1 MLKSINYLTN
11 RTQYISSFSYDYFYF
26 ITSPLWITF
35 LVLYLDQAHYL
46 NYFLT
51 SNLNL
56 GDGLLELTAVGHL
69 FSVYIRTFNTSFFIK
84 RFPKRIILFPLILV
98 YINLFHPYI
107 GFVLTSIGF
116 GWDAYHSSMQTFGFG
131 QILDARKK
139 IYHED
144 TRIFDWFLNVIIY
157 MGLLGLSK
165 NWNDYFSIF
174 ETVLITNKII
184 ANPFI
189 ASMKN
194 LFQTFCFVSVSMSL
208 LLYVVYY
215 FYLALK
221 KKIFSFHK
229 HVLYLSTFIACYFA
243 FIKTQNFFISL
254 LIVNAFHALQY
265 WALVAYTENKE
276 IERQRPHLNITGFF
290 TSSVSIGIIIA
301 ITALLIMLKLKFI
314 PYSNQFLA
322 HPIASVYM
330 AIYTSTAFIHFYF
343 DSFIWSVK
351 EKSV

>member
-1 MLKSINYLTN
+1 MFKSINYLTN
-11 RTQYISSFSYDYFYF
+11 RSQFISSFSYDYIYY
-26 ITSPLWITF
+26 IISPLWITF
-35 LVLYLDQAHYL
+35 LILYLEKAHYL

-51 SNLNL
+51 SNMNL

-69 FSVYIRTFNTSFFIK
+69 FSVYIRTFNTTYFIK
-84 RFPKRIILFPLILV
+84 RFPKRIIFFPIILI
-98 YINLFHPYI
+98 YINLFHPYL

-139 IYHED
+139 IYHDD
-144 TRIFDWFLNVIIY
+144 TRIFDWFLNVIMY

-174 ETVLITNKII
+174 ESVLLTNKII
-184 ANPFI
+184 ASPFI
-189 ASMKN
+189 VNIKN
-194 LFQTFCFVSVSMSL
+194 LFQTFCLVSVGMTF
-208 LLYVVYY
+208 LLYLLYY
-215 FYLALK
+215 LYLAIIRK
-221 KKIFSFHK
+221 TFSIHK
-229 HVLYLSTFIACYFA
+229 HVLYISTFIACYLA

-276 IERQRPHLNITGFF
+276 IERKKPNLKLTGFLA
-290 TSSVSIGIIIA
+290 SSVSIGIIIGL
-301 ITALLIMLKLKFI
+301 TALLVMLKLKFI

-322 HPIASVYM
+322 HPIASIYM